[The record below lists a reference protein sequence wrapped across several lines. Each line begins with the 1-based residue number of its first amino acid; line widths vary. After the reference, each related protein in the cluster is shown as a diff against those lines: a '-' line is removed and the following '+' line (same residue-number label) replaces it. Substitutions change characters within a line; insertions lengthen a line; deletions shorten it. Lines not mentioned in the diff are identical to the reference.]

1 MSAESPH
8 LFFLLQ
14 IERIHLV
21 CFVKI
26 NPIRLQYFNEKLDET
41 EEIRDEQLTN
51 TWVKKREITLFVG
64 LSQRSDVQKMSLLPT
79 SSTCLLP
86 GNQAPNF
93 TLNSVM
99 DNKEEQVVDLHIIKL
114 IIRPSLNQVSLS
126 SLRGKHVLLMFYPVD
141 FGYVT
146 PTEFYTL
153 APFLP
158 LLAEFNCDVLAIST
172 EHISSQKNSQA
183 APRSSNPLFLTPCPG
198 PRQDWTG

>member
-1 MSAESPH
+1 
-8 LFFLLQ
+8 
-14 IERIHLV
+14 
-21 CFVKI
+21 
-26 NPIRLQYFNEKLDET
+26 
-41 EEIRDEQLTN
+41 
-51 TWVKKREITLFVG
+51 
-64 LSQRSDVQKMSLLPT
+64 
-79 SSTCLLP
+79 
-86 GNQAPNF
+86 
-93 TLNSVM
+93 M
-99 DNKEEQVVDLHIIKL
+99 DNKEEQVDDLNIIKL

-153 APFLP
+153 NPFLP
-158 LLAEFNCDVLAIST
+158 LLTEFNCDVLAIST